1 MGEPSFPYKVLVH
14 WNEFARGFV
23 ARVPAFPDCIALAAE
38 AQAAVVRAQQAAKD
52 LLARMQEAGEPVPPP
67 DAA

>member
-23 ARVPAFPDCIALAAE
+23 ARVPALPDCMALAE
-38 AQAAVVRAQQAAKD
+38 GAQAAAARAQQAARE
-52 LLARMQEAGEPVPPP
+52 LLARMEEAGKPLPPP